1 MDISR
6 EEKQQKKAALA
17 AAALRMAED
26 KIVANM
32 RFLDPAVYALRLR
45 VETGPA
51 AAGQTLRTDGTE
63 LIYTPDDVLRR
74 TRDGLS
80 RLTHDYMHV
89 LMHCIFRHYFV
100 KGSVRKR
107 YWDLA
112 ADIAAEEVIE
122 SFHME
127 ALETA
132 ASARIREE
140 LILLRRN
147 VGRLTAERIYRY
159 LMDSRLP
166 DRRLRALAEIFTVD
180 DHALWYEG
188 GLPLV
193 LDEGEDGGAAE
204 SPAGK
209 EDDEPGDPSA
219 EAGPDTPEMGGE
231 PDNPDGENDVGAE
244 RDAEQDWE
252 KIAQMVKA
260 AIEAGEG
267 AGESD
272 SGKLIDQLRSRD
284 RDTVDYSTFLR
295 KFATRREALKV
306 DDGSFD
312 YIFYTY
318 GLDLYGDMPLVE
330 PLEYS
335 DDRQVRDLV
344 IVIDSSAS
352 TQGDLVASFIR
363 QTFDIL
369 TTADD
374 FQRRFNVRL
383 LQCDAEVQEDVLLRT
398 RAEAEEYLSRIR
410 IKGQGGTDFRPAF
423 RYVDE
428 LVAQGAFTDLKGL
441 IYFTDGNGTFP
452 RFKPKYETAFVFADD
467 ENAARCKVPPWAM
480 KAVL

>member
-1 MDISR
+1 MDFSR
-6 EEKQQKKAALA
+6 QEKQLKKQTLSAM
-17 AAALRMAED
+17 ALRMAED

-45 VETGPA
+45 AETGPD
-51 AAGQTLRTDGTE
+51 AAGRGLRTNGTE

-74 TRDGLS
+74 VRDGLT

-89 LMHCIFRHYFV
+89 LLHCIFRHYFV
-100 KGSVRKR
+100 RGTVRKR
-107 YWDLA
+107 YWNLA

-122 SFHME
+122 SFRME

-132 ASARIREE
+132 TSARIREE

-147 VGRLTAERIYRY
+147 IGQLTAERIYRY
-159 LMDSRLP
+159 LLDSRLP
-166 DRRLRALAEIFTVD
+166 EKRLLALQELFYVD
-180 DHALWYEG
+180 DHALWYES

-193 LDEGEDGGAAE
+193 LDEGEDGEAADQA
-204 SPAGK
+204 S
-209 EDDEPGDPSA
+209 DETGDPSA
-219 EAGPDTPEMGGE
+219 DAGE
-231 PDNPDGENDVGAE
+231 PDDAGEDEDGSVGSE
-244 RDAEQDWE
+244 LDTEQDWE
-252 KIAQMVKA
+252 KIAEMVKA

-272 SGKLIDQLRSRD
+272 SGKLADQLRRLGD
-284 RDTVDYSTFLR
+284 DTVDYSTFLR

-318 GLDLYGDMPLVE
+318 GLELYGDMPLVE
-330 PLEYS
+330 PLEYR

-352 TQGDLVASFIR
+352 TEGELVESFVR
-363 QTFDIL
+363 QTMDVL
-369 TTADD
+369 MTAED

-383 LQCDAEVQEDVLLRT
+383 LQCDAAVQEDVQLRT
-398 RAEAEEYLSRIR
+398 RADAEAYLSRIR
-410 IKGQGGTDFRPAF
+410 IKGHGGTDFRPAF

-428 LVAQGAFTDLKGL
+428 LLAQGAFTDLKGL

-452 RFKPKYETAFVFADD
+452 QHKPKYEAAFVFADD
-467 ENAARCKVPPWAM
+467 ESAARCKVPPWAM